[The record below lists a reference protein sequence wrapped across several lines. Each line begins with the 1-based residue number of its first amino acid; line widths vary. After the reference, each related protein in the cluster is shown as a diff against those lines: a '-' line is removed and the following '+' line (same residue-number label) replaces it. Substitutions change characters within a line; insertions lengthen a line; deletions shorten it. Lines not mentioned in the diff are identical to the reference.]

1 MSPEDVHQKLVSL
14 QEENEKLKK
23 TSVSMDEV
31 ERLIEENRKMKMEIY
46 KLQVSQYAH
55 NDNDN
60 DSKSDV
66 SFNSNFKSYQQTSTD
81 DPPKLRHPSSGVD
94 LPAMEVHAEQ
104 SRMRS
109 PGSSGNLTDKRHYD
123 PT

>member
-46 KLQVSQYAH
+46 KLQVK
-55 NDNDN
+55 
-60 DSKSDV
+60 KS
-66 SFNSNFKSYQQTSTD
+66 
-81 DPPKLRHPSSGVD
+81 
-94 LPAMEVHAEQ
+94 A
-104 SRMRS
+104 
-109 PGSSGNLTDKRHYD
+109 
-123 PT
+123 